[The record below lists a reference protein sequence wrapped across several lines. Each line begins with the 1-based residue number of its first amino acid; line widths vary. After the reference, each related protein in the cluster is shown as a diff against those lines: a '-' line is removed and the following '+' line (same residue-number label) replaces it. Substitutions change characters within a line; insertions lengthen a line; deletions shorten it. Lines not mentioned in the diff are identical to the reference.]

1 MSKGV
6 GIVTRYMSVCV
17 VCGKPA
23 ECTHHLCGG
32 SGKRKNSDDD
42 GLLVPLCNKHHN
54 MGNITERI
62 HDNPA
67 AEAMSKIAGQLA
79 WEKRWIV
86 ERRELPFEDIE
97 DDARMAFMDRFGR
110 SYL

>member
-1 MSKGV
+1 MKNS
-6 GIVTRYMSVCV
+6 IVTKYKDICI
-17 VCGKPA
+17 VCGRPA
-23 ECTHHLCGG
+23 ECTHHLIFGYGG
-32 SGKRKNSDDD
+32 RRKKADED
-42 GLLVPLCNKHHN
+42 GLTIPVCNRHHN
-54 MGNITERI
+54 MGNITECI

-97 DDARMAFMDRFGR
+97 EDARMAFMDRFGR